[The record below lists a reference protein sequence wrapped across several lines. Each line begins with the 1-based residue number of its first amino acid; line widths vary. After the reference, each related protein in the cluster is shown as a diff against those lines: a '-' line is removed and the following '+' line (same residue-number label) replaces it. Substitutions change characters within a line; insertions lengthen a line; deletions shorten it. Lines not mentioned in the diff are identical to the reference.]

1 MTEAIH
7 CKKLHTIDEAMA
19 LLKDGDRIMVS
30 GFGRS
35 GDPKQLVAALTQ
47 THIKDL
53 TIISNDLG
61 SPNEGLGAL
70 LTANKIKGLVGNYYN
85 WNPQVAE
92 AYNAGKITVD
102 LIPQGSFA
110 EGIRAAGCG
119 IAGFYTR
126 TGVGT
131 ALQKNRETKVFNG
144 ETYLLQEA
152 IHADV
157 ALICADKADELG
169 NLVYHKT
176 ARNFNPSM
184 AMAAKLVIAEVG
196 GIVPTGSLDPESI
209 ITPHIFVDVLVVRK

>member
-1 MTEAIH
+1 MTETIH

-131 ALQKNRETKVFNG
+131 AFVKAGFNLTHLAG
-144 ETYLLQEA
+144 
-152 IHADV
+152 
-157 ALICADKADELG
+157 
-169 NLVYHKT
+169 
-176 ARNFNPSM
+176 
-184 AMAAKLVIAEVG
+184 
-196 GIVPTGSLDPESI
+196 
-209 ITPHIFVDVLVVRK
+209 

>member
-1 MTEAIH
+1 MTETIH

-169 NLVYHKT
+169 EPCL
-176 ARNFNPSM
+176 P
-184 AMAAKLVIAEVG
+184 
-196 GIVPTGSLDPESI
+196 
-209 ITPHIFVDVLVVRK
+209 